1 MNERYVMVTWPEIQ
15 DFMNHKRWNECIFCQ
30 EIEGHPCPDSAYMVP
45 ESVYDDVMYKLQ
57 FPKKYENTSIG
68 TVVCYETRAVVNGED
83 AYWYDIDRVKKGSKV
98 LVYNHDAKDFCL
110 STVKLCSQGF
120 PLVLEDDKLIV
131 DINCEIIGTYIEEN
145 E

>member
-30 EIEGHPCPDSAYMVP
+30 EIEGHPCPDSTYMVP

-57 FPKKYENTSIG
+57 FPKRYENTSIG
-68 TVVCYETRAVVNGED
+68 TVVCYETRAVVNGQD
-83 AYWYDIDRVKKGSKV
+83 TYWYNSLYKKGSKV
-98 LVYNHDAKDFCL
+98 LVYNHDTNDFCL
-110 STVKLCSQGF
+110 STIKLCGRGL
-120 PLVLEDDKLIV
+120 PIVLEDDKLIV